1 MPTNNTNTR
10 RISRKTYAAIKTAN
24 DDMNAILALAAT
36 LTEENAL
43 ETAKKMAEYATKYIS
58 DFADVDPAW
67 TPNKAAQ
74 AAEKVVETIT
84 AE

>member
-1 MPTNNTNTR
+1 MNTNTNSIR

-36 LTEENAL
+36 LNAENAL
-43 ETAKKMAEYATKYIS
+43 ETANKMAEYAAKYIA

-67 TPNKAAQ
+67 SPNKAALQ
-74 AAEKVVETIT
+74 METAT
-84 AE
+84 ELAQ